1 MEFNNF
7 AYLIILLGCL
17 AVPLIYSFEKQVAF
31 YKKFRYLFPG
41 MLFTAAIFIIW
52 DLRFEELGIWSFND
66 KYVTGLQILNLPFE
80 EWLFFLIIPFC
91 CVFIYEILKIKFPKY
106 EYPNVFLVLSLLML
120 LFFIAIAYFQR
131 DKLYTFFTF
140 FLLSIYL
147 GYTIFR
153 NRFKKH
159 YTKFYLTYF
168 ISLLPFMVINILLT
182 SLPVVEY
189 NDTYNLGIRVFTIP
203 VEDFGYLFLL
213 LLMNITIYEYL
224 KNQFSH
230 N

>member
-1 MEFNNF
+1 MELHNF
-7 AYLIILLGCL
+7 TYLAILIGCL
-17 AVPLIYSFEKQVAF
+17 AVPLILSFEKQVR
-31 YKKFRYLFPG
+31 YYSKFRYLFPG
-41 MLFTAAIFIIW
+41 MIFTAAIFIIW
-52 DLRFEELGIWSFND
+52 DLRFEELGIWSFNK
-66 KYVTGLQILNLPFE
+66 KYITGLYILNLPFE

-91 CVFIYEILKIKFPKY
+91 CVFIYEVLKVKLPEF
-106 EYPNVFLVLSLLML
+106 EYPNAFLTLSLFL
-120 LFFIAIAYFQR
+120 LTGFVALAYFQR

-140 FLLSIYL
+140 FLLSIYF

-153 NRFKKH
+153 NRFKRY

-168 ISLLPFMVINILLT
+168 ITLLPFIITNMLLT

-189 NDTYNLGIRVFTIP
+189 DDTYNLGLRLFTIP

-224 KNQFSH
+224 KNQFAH